1 MKSKILFYLCI
12 VICFSLSSCI
22 FTSDITPIEKAS
34 IISKNTT
41 NSYIELYNSIS
52 NIEETDQNKE
62 KLAEVKK
69 LMNEVKEK
77 ISAYNNI
84 IVLIREGRKGVSVSD
99 LDYDSIQLIIT
110 NINNLMIE
118 LLE

>member
-1 MKSKILFYLCI
+1 
-12 VICFSLSSCI
+12 
-22 FTSDITPIEKAS
+22 
-34 IISKNTT
+34 
-41 NSYIELYNSIS
+41 
-52 NIEETDQNKE
+52 
-62 KLAEVKK
+62 
-69 LMNEVKEK
+69 MNEVKEK